1 MESLHWEH
9 SQKASAKSPFSCAVL
24 HANIC
29 INIVAPLAFGADKC
43 CAEHMCPDLT
53 VE

>member
-9 SQKASAKSPFSCAVL
+9 NQKASAKSPFSCAVL
-24 HANIC
+24 HANLC
-29 INIVAPLAFGADKC
+29 IRMVAPLAFGTDRC
-43 CAEHMCPDLT
+43 FAERVCPDFT